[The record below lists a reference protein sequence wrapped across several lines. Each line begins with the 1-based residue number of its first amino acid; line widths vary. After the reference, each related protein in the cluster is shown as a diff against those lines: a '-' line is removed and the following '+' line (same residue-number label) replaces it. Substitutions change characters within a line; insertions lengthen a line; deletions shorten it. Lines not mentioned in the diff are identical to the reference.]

1 MRKHLPG
8 IRNPRI
14 QKFSTIHRFL
24 VSLTRANQWLM
35 TQHSPEAGSY
45 PPGIRITGI
54 QNVSN
59 FHRYFDM
66 GYSLVDDKT
75 SARKPELF
83 RPEAGI

>member
-1 MRKHLPG
+1 
-8 IRNPRI
+8 
-14 QKFSTIHRFL
+14 
-24 VSLTRANQWLM
+24 M